1 MPDAKL
7 ELDYVKALD
16 HLRPIKGANNYA
28 ALAGDPSNFK
38 LAILTDAGFC
48 GLWEVDSEPWIL
60 GLGEFQST
68 FIPTLIRHVTSG
80 QVRVTIPRNWTH
92 VELEKR
98 SEWNFFSIDSSI
110 TPKQPLK
117 HLVVEL
123 NSDEEINSFIDN
135 YAPDSSTRPGDQE
148 VLFWEGI
155 RNPQGDLLS
164 IGASVRWKSGPTML
178 VSIATAPSERGK
190 SMAQEVTA
198 SLVKRLFDLGSPVVG
213 LGVWAANAAAIRAY
227 ERVGFQLQ
235 EEFVSGPL
243 LRV

>member
-1 MPDAKL
+1 MQAQEITTNFEYAMEKL
-7 ELDYVKALD
+7 
-16 HLRPIKGANNYA
+16 RTFKGPNNYA
-28 ALAGDPSNFK
+28 ALAGDSSNFK
-38 LAILTDAGFC
+38 LALLTDVGFC
-48 GLWEVDSEPWIL
+48 GLWEVESDPWIL
-60 GLGEFQST
+60 GLGEFQPT
-68 FIPTLIRHVTSG
+68 FIPTLLRRVTSD
-80 QVRVTIPRNWTH
+80 QVRVTIPKDWTQ

-98 SEWNFFSIDSSI
+98 SEWNFFLIDSAI
-110 TPKQPLK
+110 TPNQPLN

-123 NSDEEINSFIDN
+123 HSDEEINSFIDN
-135 YAPDSSTRPGDQE
+135 YAPESSTKPGDPE
-148 VLFWEGI
+148 ILFWQGI

-164 IGASVRWKSGPTML
+164 IGASVRWKSGPTMV

-213 LGVWAANAAAIRAY
+213 LGVWAQNAPAIRAY

-243 LRV
+243 LRA

>member
-1 MPDAKL
+1 MQEQEITTNFEYAM
-7 ELDYVKALD
+7 ER
-16 HLRPIKGANNYA
+16 LRTFKGPNNYA

-38 LAILTDAGFC
+38 LALLTDAGFC
-48 GLWEVDSEPWIL
+48 GLWEIESDPWIL
-60 GLGEFQST
+60 GLGEFQAT
-68 FIPTLIRHVTSG
+68 FIPTLVGRASSSP
-80 QVRVTIPRNWTH
+80 VRVTIPRNWTK

-98 SEWNFFSIDSSI
+98 SEWNFFLIDSAT
-110 TPKQPLK
+110 TPNQPLK

-135 YAPDSSTRPGDQE
+135 YAPNSSTKPGDPE
-148 VLFWEGI
+148 ILFWYGI
-155 RNPQGDLLS
+155 RNPRGELLS
-164 IGASVRWKSGPTML
+164 IGASVRWKSGPTMV

-213 LGVWAANAAAIRAY
+213 LGVWAANAPAIRAY
-227 ERVGFQLQ
+227 ESVGFRLS

-243 LRV
+243 LLS

>member
-1 MPDAKL
+1 MQEPEITTNFEYAM
-7 ELDYVKALD
+7 ER
-16 HLRPIKGANNYA
+16 LRTFKGPTNYA

-48 GLWEVDSEPWIL
+48 GLWEIESDPWIL
-60 GLGEFQST
+60 GLGEFQPT
-68 FIPTLIRHVTSG
+68 FIPTLRRRVTSD
-80 QVRVTIPRNWTH
+80 QVRVTIPRNWTQ

-98 SEWNFFSIDSSI
+98 SEWNFFLIDSAI
-110 TPKQPLK
+110 TPMQPLK

-123 NSDEEINSFIDN
+123 HSDKEINSFIDN
-135 YAPDSSTRPGDQE
+135 YAPDSSTRADDPE

-164 IGASVRWKSGPTML
+164 IGASVRWKSGPTMV
-178 VSIATAPSERGK
+178 VSIATAPTERGK

-198 SLVKRLFDLGSPVVG
+198 SLVKRLFDLGSPIVG
-213 LGVWAANAAAIRAY
+213 LGVWAANAPAIRAY

-243 LRV
+243 LRA

>member
-1 MPDAKL
+1 MHQPTLVINYDEAI
-7 ELDYVKALD
+7 Y
-16 HLRPIKGANNYA
+16 HLRKIKGPNNYA

-38 LAILTDAGFC
+38 LALLTDAGFC
-48 GLWEVDSEPWIL
+48 GLWEIESDPWIL
-60 GLGEFQST
+60 GLGEFQPT
-68 FIPTLIRHVTSG
+68 FIPTLLRRVTSD
-80 QVRVTIPRNWTH
+80 QVRVTIPRNWTQ

-98 SEWNFFSIDSSI
+98 SEWNFFLIDSTI
-110 TPKQPLK
+110 TPNQPLN

-135 YAPDSSTRPGDQE
+135 YAPDSSTKPGDPE
-148 VLFWEGI
+148 ILFWQGI

-164 IGASVRWKSGPTML
+164 IGASVRWKSGPTMV

-213 LGVWAANAAAIRAY
+213 LGVWAQNAPAIRAY

-243 LRV
+243 LRS